1 MAMRSY
7 QYIKANSIQ
16 FWILDKQFLLEIKTA
31 KLVLHF
37 LIKEGLERKR
47 QSSRQKKSWKIMT
60 KVYKIW
66 PNCLDC
72 PTWKVFLLNSSRG
85 VSYKLHLYCPSF
97 MRFDNNNNN
106 VCLILKITLTD
117 AFPFPPRFLSSIP
130 GARSQMAMFF
140 LLKPFKSFENIWIDL
155 KVEQIFISTIDDTQV
170 LTGGE

>member
-16 FWILDKQFLLEIKTA
+16 FWILDKQFPDLLEIKTA

-106 VCLILKITLTD
+106 VCLILKILFQLQTKRKRNFRLIAPCMSLFLMRRYLFNRRLPLSSEVPFLHTWGKVPNGNV
-117 AFPFPPRFLSSIP
+117 FPFKTF
-130 GARSQMAMFF
+130 
-140 LLKPFKSFENIWIDL
+140 
-155 KVEQIFISTIDDTQV
+155 
-170 LTGGE
+170 